1 MGRAVVVCFGNV
13 GDLFNFSGHL
23 WPAFIDCLNLLKAY
37 VIVFLDERVEAIL
50 DLVLGPS
57 REVLADL
64 GPSAPNLAVQLQDLT
79 VFLFAPVILLNAGVE
94 FVDEAFSDLLAI
106 FGAQH
111 F

>member
-1 MGRAVVVCFGNV
+1 MGRAVVACFENI
-13 GDLFNFSGHL
+13 GDLFDFSGQL

-37 VIVFLDERVEAIL
+37 VIVFPDERVEAIL

-57 REVLADL
+57 RELLADL
-64 GPSAPNLAVQLQDLT
+64 GSFAANLAVQYQDLM
-79 VFLFAPVILLNAGVE
+79 VFLFAPVILLNAGVQ